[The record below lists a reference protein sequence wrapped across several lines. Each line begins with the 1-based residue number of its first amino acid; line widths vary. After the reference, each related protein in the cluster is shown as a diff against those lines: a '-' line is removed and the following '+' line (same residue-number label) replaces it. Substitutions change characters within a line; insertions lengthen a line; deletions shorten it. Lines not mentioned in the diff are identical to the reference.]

1 MPSSK
6 FQRICRDL
14 SQIGDAITISAV
26 KGGVLFVADGDLGKA
41 TVRLNQS
48 SSADKPADAVKVD
61 VKDPITQNFATKY
74 LNHFAK
80 ATPLSSKVN
89 LSLAPDVP
97 LVVEYLIEDSEGAE
111 NGHVRFYLAPKIDEE
126 NE

>member
-1 MPSSK
+1 M
-6 FQRICRDL
+6 
-14 SQIGDAITISAV
+14 SQIGDAITISAA
-26 KGGVLFVADGDLGKA
+26 KGGVRFAADGDLGKA

-48 SSADKPADAVKVD
+48 SSADKPADGVKVD
-61 VKDPITQNFATKY
+61 VKDPICQNFATKY

-80 ATPLSSKVN
+80 ATPLSGKVN

-97 LVVEYLIEDSEGAE
+97 LVVEYLIEDEEGAE